1 MGLWYCDFLC
11 SSELV
16 SAKAMEHST
25 SALRNA
31 LFRPLGNEIW
41 RRLPRLVLGVWAA
54 VTPIEDRFV
63 PICEGIRAGFLVV
76 RTPRLVRF
84 LIVALVVDVDGLL

>member
-1 MGLWYCDFLC
+1 
-11 SSELV
+11 
-16 SAKAMEHST
+16 MEHST

-31 LFRPLGNEIW
+31 LFRPLGNEK
-41 RRLPRLVLGVWAA
+41 VWAA